1 MATQISIENNIHL
14 ERLLISNPKMEDKVR
29 KILRKVIREVAKQV
43 SLSASAAIPNDPRK
57 AANAVRSTT
66 FKMILGAN
74 VNLYNSRR
82 AGQRASIPPA
92 VRGRSRRTE
101 DLMSYQGAD
110 RGFIL
115 RFLNSG
121 TDMRTVENLNNHP
134 IRLAQRPEGKRTY
147 RGGIGNRGRIAARNW
162 FEPLATKELN
172 NAAEQFELLLDELIK
187 KEFNE

>member
-1 MATQISIENNIHL
+1 MATQIQIENNIHL
-14 ERLLISNPKMEDKVR
+14 ERLLTTHPDRENKVR
-29 KILRKVIREVAKQV
+29 KIVRQVLKGAQASVAQAADLQSTKQ
-43 SLSASAAIPNDPRK
+43 AAMAVRK
-57 AANAVRSTT
+57 AVYKKLLGGNIN
-66 FKMILGAN
+66 ILDN
-74 VNLYNSRR
+74 HRR

-147 RGGIGNRGRIAARNW
+147 KGGIGNRGRIAARNW

-172 NAAEQFELLLDELIK
+172 NAAEQFDLLLDALIK
-187 KEFNE
+187 KEFS